1 MHIPDGFLDM
11 NIAIIYYILTA
22 IVIGIC
28 IYKINKGGIDEK
40 RVPIAGL
47 VAAGIFA
54 AQMLNWPIPG
64 GTSAHFVGGAVAA
77 IILGPFLG
85 CIAMVSVVTIQ
96 ALLFGD
102 GGITALG
109 TNLFSMAIVD
119 VFVAYYIYMALSK
132 KNTKIAAFVAGWI
145 GITLGA
151 INTGIATG
159 LSSTFQYS
167 ITTTVPI
174 MGIWHGALGIIE
186 GLITVAI
193 VSYIEKNRKDLLFD
207 SNNWKNKTRGGKR

>member
-11 NIAIIYYILTA
+11 DIALVYYVLSA

-28 IYKINKGGIDEK
+28 IYKIKKDGIDEK

-64 GTSAHFVGGAVAA
+64 GTSAHFVGGAAAA

-85 CIAMVSVVTIQ
+85 CIAMVSVVSIQ
-96 ALLFGD
+96 ALVFGD

-119 VFVAYYIYMALSK
+119 VFVAYYIYKFLSK

-167 ITTTVPI
+167 ISTTVPV

-193 VSYIEKNRKDLLFD
+193 ISYIEKNRSDILFISD
-207 SNNWKNKTRGGKR
+207 KAKNKSRGGKR

>member
-11 NIAIIYYILTA
+11 NIAIVYYLLTA
-22 IVIGIC
+22 IVIAFC
-28 IYKINKGGIDEK
+28 IYKIKRDGVDEK
-40 RVPIAGL
+40 RIPIAGL

-85 CIAMVSVVTIQ
+85 CIAMTSVVTIQ
-96 ALLFGD
+96 ALVFGD

-119 VFVAYYIYMALSK
+119 VFVAYYLYKVLSK
-132 KNTKIAAFVAGWI
+132 KNTKIASFIAGWL

-151 INTGIATG
+151 INTGIAVG
-159 LSSTFQYS
+159 LSSTFKYS

-174 MGIWHGALGIIE
+174 MGIWHGVLGIIE

-193 VSYIEKNRKDLLFD
+193 VSYIEKNRGDILY
-207 SNNWKNKTRGGKR
+207 SSTKNKKVGKGGRK

>member
-119 VFVAYYIYMALSK
+119 VFVAYYIYRALSK

>member
-11 NIAIIYYILTA
+11 DIALAYYVLSA

-28 IYKINKGGIDEK
+28 IYKIKKEGIDEK

-85 CIAMVSVVTIQ
+85 CIAMVSVVSIQ
-96 ALLFGD
+96 ALVFGD

-119 VFVAYYIYMALSK
+119 VFVAYYIYKFLSK

-167 ITTTVPI
+167 ISTTVPV

-186 GLITVAI
+186 GLITVAVI
-193 VSYIEKNRKDLLFD
+193 SYIEKNRGDILYISDKA
-207 SNNWKNKTRGGKR
+207 KNKSRGEKR

>member
-11 NIAIIYYILTA
+11 DIALAYYVLSA

-28 IYKINKGGIDEK
+28 IYKIKKDGIDEK

-85 CIAMVSVVTIQ
+85 CIAMVSVVSIQ
-96 ALLFGD
+96 ALVFGD

-119 VFVAYYIYMALSK
+119 VFVAYYIYKFLSK

-167 ITTTVPI
+167 ISTTVPV

-186 GLITVAI
+186 GLITVAVI
-193 VSYIEKNRKDLLFD
+193 SYIEKNRGDILYISDKA
-207 SNNWKNKTRGGKR
+207 KNKSRGEKR

>member
-11 NIAIIYYILTA
+11 NIALVYYVLSA

-28 IYKINKGGIDEK
+28 IYKIKKDGIDEK

-85 CIAMVSVVTIQ
+85 CIAMVSVVSIQ
-96 ALLFGD
+96 ALVFGD

-109 TNLFSMAIVD
+109 TNIFSMAIVD
-119 VFVAYYIYMALSK
+119 VFVAYLIYKFLSK

-167 ITTTVPI
+167 ISTTVPV

-193 VSYIEKNRKDLLFD
+193 ISYIEKNRGDILYISD
-207 SNNWKNKTRGGKR
+207 MAKNKPRGGKR

>member
-11 NIAIIYYILTA
+11 NIAIVYYILTA

-28 IYKINKGGIDEK
+28 IYKIKKDGIDEK

-85 CIAMVSVVTIQ
+85 CIAMTSVVTIQ
-96 ALLFGD
+96 ALVFGD

-119 VFVAYYIYMALSK
+119 VFVAYYIFKVLHK
-132 KNTKIAAFVAGWI
+132 KNSRIAAFLAGWI

-193 VSYIEKNRKDLLFD
+193 ISYIEKNRGDILYTQNIIKKKIG
-207 SNNWKNKTRGGKR
+207 SEKR

>member
-119 VFVAYYIYMALSK
+119 VFVAYYIYRTLSK

>member
-11 NIAIIYYILTA
+11 NIAVLYYLLTA
-22 IVIGIC
+22 IVVGIC
-28 IYKINKGGIDEK
+28 IYKIKKDGIDEK

-85 CIAMVSVVTIQ
+85 CIAMVSVVSIQ
-96 ALLFGD
+96 ALVFGD

-109 TNLFSMAIVD
+109 TNLFSMAIVG
-119 VFVAYYIYMALSK
+119 VFVAYYIYKALNK
-132 KNTKIAAFVAGWI
+132 YNTKIAAFVAGWI

-159 LSSTFQYS
+159 LSSTFQYA

-174 MGIWHGALGIIE
+174 MGIWHGILGIIE

-193 VSYIEKNRKDLLFD
+193 IAYIEKNREDILYI
-207 SNNWKNKTRGGKR
+207 SNKTKNKSRSGKK

>member
-11 NIAIIYYILTA
+11 NIALVYYVLSA

-28 IYKINKGGIDEK
+28 IYKIKKDGIDEK

-54 AQMLNWPIPG
+54 AQMLNWPILG

-85 CIAMVSVVTIQ
+85 CIAMVSVVSIQ
-96 ALLFGD
+96 ALVFGD

-109 TNLFSMAIVD
+109 TNIFSMAIVD
-119 VFVAYYIYMALSK
+119 VFVAYLIYKFLSK

-167 ITTTVPI
+167 ISTTVPV

-193 VSYIEKNRKDLLFD
+193 ISYIEKNRGDILYISD
-207 SNNWKNKTRGGKR
+207 MAKNKPRGGKR